1 MPQEIPIEASEE
13 FAFTPASLSKLESPP
28 VFVLRTPTHREK
40 RHLQRLNNEEG
51 VQFHST
57 EQVRV
62 EVLTGIAALFPEK
75 AELFG
80 EAVKDLWTRRD
91 DFETQKAADPELVW
105 EFDAD
110 IEVRLDAVITETF
123 AGWAPLR
130 RMVADNRDYSTT
142 SAVTMVAVMVKSIRG
157 LAIEIERDRGYLSVE
172 TANAVRD
179 ALWKL
184 EEEHKL
190 DQGSAWHELGTA
202 ASLSLYLGE
211 EEAKN
216 LLSPVPSETSQALS
230 NETNASEKAGKS
242 PASKET
248 DQTDPSPE
256 TQSTE

>member
-51 VQFHST
+51 VQYHAT
-57 EQVRV
+57 EEVRA
-62 EVLTGIAALFPEK
+62 EVLAGIAALFPEK
-75 AELFG
+75 AELLS
-80 EAVKDLWTRRD
+80 EAVKDLWARRD
-91 DFETQKAADPELVW
+91 DFETQQAADPELVW
-105 EFDAD
+105 DFDAD
-110 IEVRLDAVITETF
+110 IETRLNAVVNEVF

-130 RMVADNRDYSTT
+130 RMVADNRDFSTT
-142 SAVTMVAVMVKSIRG
+142 SAVTMVAVMVKSIKG
-157 LAIEIERDRGYLSVE
+157 LTLEIERDRGYLSVE

-184 EEEHKL
+184 EEEQKL
-190 DQGSAWHELGTA
+190 NQGSAWQELGVTT
-202 ASLSLYLGE
+202 SMTLYLGE

-230 NETNASEKAGKS
+230 NETNASEKGGKS
-242 PASKET
+242 PASRAT
-248 DQTDPSPE
+248 DQTAPSLE
-256 TQSTE
+256 TQGTE

>member
-1 MPQEIPIEASEE
+1 MLINATMQEERIIDKVMTKAIERLV
-13 FAFTPASLSKLESPP
+13 SLSDIDS
-28 VFVLRTPTHREK
+28 
-40 RHLQRLNNEEG
+40 
-51 VQFHST
+51 
-57 EQVRV
+57 
-62 EVLTGIAALFPEK
+62 
-75 AELFG
+75 
-80 EAVKDLWTRRD
+80 
-91 DFETQKAADPELVW
+91 LV
-105 EFDAD
+105 AI
-110 IEVRLDAVITETF
+110 IERLDAVITETF

-142 SAVTMVAVMVKSIRG
+142 SAVTMVAVMVKLIRG

-190 DQGSAWHELGTA
+190 DQGAAWHELGTA